1 MKTADDSNVHTWLF
15 SQMKF
20 FLPLFAKK
28 NKKMR
33 KAEKETLEATR
44 ASHVLLKQ

>member
-28 NKKMR
+28 KKNEKSR
-33 KAEKETLEATR
+33 KGNP
-44 ASHVLLKQ
+44 